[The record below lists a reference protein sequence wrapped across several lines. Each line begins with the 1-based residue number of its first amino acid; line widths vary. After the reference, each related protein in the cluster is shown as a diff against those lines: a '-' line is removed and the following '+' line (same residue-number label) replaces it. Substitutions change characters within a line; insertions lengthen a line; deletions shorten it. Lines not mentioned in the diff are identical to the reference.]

1 MAALWI
7 LVRAISWY
15 SPAVFVRYPADPV
28 ESLPMHLAVK
38 PQGAERTTMPLNVAR
53 DRASRYRT
61 RRQYQT
67 VDMPARSQ
75 GRIAVRKGGA
85 TGVSRPISVLWP
97 YSDEGP
103 GFFLPASLSRAD
115 RDSGIDAATIPR
127 FPNPPAAPHS
137 KNWAA
142 YFWIH
147 ARQHSGPERQFH
159 GTQGSTIANGQY
171 GGSQAGAILSWRL
184 FDRPVPET
192 SLYARLSAALAPVSQ
207 EEIALGARLRP
218 LRNIPLA
225 VHAEQRF
232 DAGSGRVAGTAFYA
246 TGGTGPDLVLERFAL
261 ETYGQAGYVLGRN
274 RTYFFDGFA
283 TVQRPI
289 ADLGDP
295 KLSVGAGL
303 WTGGQRDIRR
313 LDIGPRASLDLPIG
327 DLSTRIAVDG
337 RVRVA
342 GNARPGS
349 GVALTVS
356 TSF

>member
-7 LVRAISWY
+7 LVRAISWH
-15 SPAVFVRYPADPV
+15 SPAVFVRYPVDPV
-28 ESLPMHLAVK
+28 ESLPMHLGVK
-38 PQGAERTTMPLNVAR
+38 PQDAERAALPLDVAR
-53 DRASRYRT
+53 ARASRYRT

-75 GRIAVRKGGA
+75 GRFAVRKGGA

-97 YSDEGP
+97 YSDEAP

-192 SLYARLSAALAPVSQ
+192 SLYGRLSAALAPVSQ

-246 TGGTGPDLVLERFAL
+246 TGGTGPDLVLERFVL
-261 ETYGQAGYVLGRN
+261 ETYGQAGYFLGRN

-313 LDIGPRASLDLPIG
+313 LDIGPRASLDLPMSG
-327 DLSTRIAVDG
+327 LSTRIAVDG